1 LRSLQSIPR
10 ALALAMLGCLLFCV
24 ALALNIFPSLRGDF
38 GWRWPYAVPDPLRL
52 LPAIVAVSLYVW
64 GVMRIRPPRRLVLW
78 CFLGA
83 VTIPVVCLFLLGDPL
98 YLLATRTLSGQA
110 TGPHL
115 AGAAI
120 TDLGATLHDWPQ
132 IMKTYLDPA
141 QHIMISGHVALS
153 PPGLPLLYY
162 VLDRAFEAVPAL
174 ADPLGMALRPFQC
187 QNFGIMGYSNA
198 QLASAWF
205 GILMPVWAGLTVFP
219 LYRLGGRLAAAWWP
233 LVPSMALFA
242 STWNTLYPLMGLL
255 AFGLLASAI
264 QERIGGRSA
273 LSIVAS
279 GVLISAVSFAN
290 ISIVPL
296 IGFLGLYTVLVF
308 LQKENV
314 QQQVGHIVAV
324 GLLFGAGLISVWALY
339 YLTSGVTP
347 FALLGQALGQHLGYE
362 HERPYLPWVFLHPY
376 ELLMFAGFPVTL
388 LALAGVA
395 RSIPALRAFE
405 WRKVDAESVSLAVTL
420 IVLAISGTARG
431 ETGRVWLFFVPFILL
446 AAAHQLRSAGPGSIR
461 LVTVTQAVTLI
472 TLVGFLR
479 VMDTELKPPPDLP
492 ALPNGQASYET
503 LAAPATFD
511 GSVTLVGER
520 AVVHGDG
527 IDLTLAWR
535 ADRQAA
541 KPYYLSALIVGPD
554 GQPVGKAIN
563 WQPFDTRYPLTCWKP
578 GQLVVETRHLP
589 LDRGVQ
595 TGDYWISL
603 SAFDIHDVKG
613 VPVTRPGAAPDTQVG
628 LGPIT
633 VAAGN

>member
-1 LRSLQSIPR
+1 M
-10 ALALAMLGCLLFCV
+10 LACLLFCA
-24 ALALNIFPSLRGDF
+24 ALALNLFPSLRGDY
-38 GWRWPYAVPDPLRL
+38 GWRWPYAVPDLPRL
-52 LPAIVAVSLYVW
+52 LPAIAAVSLYVW

-83 VTIPVVCLFLLGDPL
+83 VTIPVACLFLLGDPL

-120 TDLGATLHDWPQ
+120 TDLGVTLRDWPQ

-162 VLDRAFEAVPAL
+162 ALDRAFEAVPAL

-187 QNFGIMGYSNA
+187 QNFGIMSYSNA

-205 GILMPVWAGLTVFP
+205 GILMPAWAGLTVFP

-233 LVPSMALFA
+233 LVPSVALFA
-242 STWNTLYPLMGLL
+242 STWNTLYPLIGLL

-279 GVLISAVSFAN
+279 GVLISAASFAN

-296 IGFLGLYTVLVF
+296 IGFLALYTVLVF
-308 LQKENV
+308 LQMGDV
-314 QQQVGHIVAV
+314 RQQIGHIIAV
-324 GLLFGAGLISVWALY
+324 GLLFGAGLVSLWAVY
-339 YLTSGVTP
+339 YLASGVTP
-347 FALLGQALGQHLGYE
+347 LTLLGQALGQHLGYE
-362 HERPYLPWVFLHPY
+362 NERPYLPWVFLHPY
-376 ELLMFAGFPVTL
+376 ELLMFSGFPVAL
-388 LALAGVA
+388 PALAGAA

-405 WRKVDAESVSLAVTL
+405 WRRADAMSVSLVATL

-446 AAAHQLRSAGPGSIR
+446 AAAHQLRSAGPGSTR

-479 VMDTELKPPPDLP
+479 VMDTELKPPPDMP
-492 ALPNGQASYET
+492 PLPNEQASYET
-503 LAAPATFD
+503 LAAPATFA
-511 GSVTLVGER
+511 GGVTLVGEGAMIR
-520 AVVHGDG
+520 GDG

-554 GQPVGKAIN
+554 GQPVGKAVN

-589 LDRGVQ
+589 LSGNVPA
-595 TGDYWISL
+595 GDYWISL

-613 VPVTRPGAAPDTQVG
+613 VPVTRPGAVPDTQVG
-628 LGPIT
+628 LGPIR